1 MSKTVHS
8 SLLPCQ
14 RQCTKLYFHVKD
26 SALNFTS
33 MSKTVHYSQRIN
45 DTMPDCSTITSIIPC
60 MSNNSALFVK
70 HQWHYTRL
78 YFTCQRQCSVC
89 LIQWDYARWFT
100 FTLHVKDSALFT
112 KCQWDDARLYFKLH
126 VKDNTLFAKCQY
138 NFALHEKGSALFAKR
153 QWDYTRM
160 YSTLHIKDSTL
171 LNISDMMPNCNFTLY
186 EKDNALFTKCQWDYT
201 IMYFTLHVKDITL
214 LNISEWDDA
223 KLHLDVARERQ
234 CSVR

>member
-100 FTLHVKDSALFT
+100 FTLHFKTALCSLNVNEMMSGCTLSCMSKTTLCLLSVSA
-112 KCQWDDARLYFKLH
+112 
-126 VKDNTLFAKCQY
+126 TLPCMRKAVLCMLNVSEIIPGCILPCISKT
-138 NFALHEKGSALFAKR
+138 AL
-153 QWDYTRM
+153 
-160 YSTLHIKDSTL
+160 
-171 LNISDMMPNCNFTLY
+171 C
-186 EKDNALFTKCQWDYT
+186 
-201 IMYFTLHVKDITL
+201 
-214 LNISEWDDA
+214 
-223 KLHLDVARERQ
+223 
-234 CSVR
+234 